1 MELNLQLAAKF
12 DSAQDPALRT
22 LTRIFGVVWLINA
35 AFQAM
40 AWLFV
45 PAAAANFIHALA
57 KPASTVPHWI
67 RPLLLAAVDT
77 AQTVGPQVIAGIMVV
92 IAILLGVALLSGK
105 KVALA
110 ARIGIIYCLL
120 CWVFLNGFG
129 FPYSGGQTDPG
140 VLVDYAITFLFVLSV
155 APDLNSTTGSLH
167 ETRGRL
173 WETARLWFGLLWLF
187 DAALKWLPAFMF
199 HFTSQITGV
208 IAGQP
213 AWVAAWLRFVAE
225 IIHAV
230 GPVRVAIVVGLSE
243 TVIAVGLLGAKQ
255 LGSKWLRWITLFG
268 MAYSLGVW
276 CTAEAFGGP
285 YSSAG
290 TGVRGNVVGNVL
302 MYLLP
307 FLFLLIGTLRNRTTE
322 T

>member
-1 MELNLQLAAKF
+1 MQLAAKF
-12 DSAQDPALRT
+12 DSAQDPALRM

-35 AFQAM
+35 AFQAT

-45 PAAAANFIHALA
+45 PAAKANFIHALA

-77 AQTVGPQVIAGIMVV
+77 AQAIGPQVLAAIMVV
-92 IAILLGVALLSGK
+92 IAILLGISLVSGK

-110 ARIGIIYCLL
+110 ARVGIVYCLV

-155 APDLNSTTGSLH
+155 APDLKSATGGVL

-173 WETARLWFGLLWLF
+173 WESARLWFGLLWLF

-208 IAGQP
+208 IPGQP
-213 AWVAAWLRFVAE
+213 AWVAAWLGFVAE
-225 IIHAV
+225 VIHAV
-230 GPVRVAIVVGLSE
+230 GPVLVAIVVGLSE
-243 TVIAVGLLGAKQ
+243 TVIAVGLLGANQ
-255 LGSKWLRWITLFG
+255 IGGKWLRWVILFG

-285 YSSAG
+285 YSTAG

-307 FLFLLIGTLRNRTTE
+307 FLFLLVGTLRNRTTE
-322 T
+322 A

>member
-1 MELNLQLAAKF
+1 MQLAAKF
-12 DSAQDPALRT
+12 DSAQDPALRM
-22 LTRIFGVVWLINA
+22 LIRIFGVVWLINA

-57 KPASTVPHWI
+57 KPAATVPQWI

-77 AQTVGPQVIAGIMVV
+77 AQAIGPQVLAAIMVV
-92 IAILLGVALLSGK
+92 IAILLGISLLSGK

-110 ARIGIIYCLL
+110 ARVGIVYCLL

-140 VLVDYAITFLFVLSV
+140 VLVDYAITFVFVLSV
-155 APDLNSTTGSLH
+155 APDLKSAMGGIRA
-167 ETRGRL
+167 TRGRL
-173 WETARLWFGLLWLF
+173 WETARLCFGLLWLF
-187 DAALKWLPAFMF
+187 DAGLKWLPAFMF
-199 HFTSQITGV
+199 HFSSQITGV
-208 IAGQP
+208 IPGQP
-213 AWVAAWLRFVAE
+213 AWVAAWLGFVAE
-225 IIHAV
+225 IIHAI
-230 GPVRVAIVVGLSE
+230 GPVLVAIVVGLSE
-243 TVIAVGLLGAKQ
+243 TVIAVGLLSANQ
-255 LGSKWLRWITLFG
+255 LGGKWLRLVILFG

-285 YSSAG
+285 YSTAG

-307 FLFLLIGTLRNRTTE
+307 FLFLLVGTLRNRSTE
-322 T
+322 PEAA

>member
-1 MELNLQLAAKF
+1 MQLAIKF

-22 LTRIFGVVWLINA
+22 LVRIFGVVWLINA

-40 AWLFV
+40 AWLFA
-45 PAAAANFIHALA
+45 PAAKANFLHALA
-57 KPASTVPHWI
+57 KPAATVPAGI
-67 RPLLLAAVDT
+67 RPLLVAAVHT
-77 AQTVGPQVIAGIMVV
+77 AQAVGPQVIAGIMVV
-92 IAILLGVALLSGK
+92 IAILLGISLLSGK
-105 KVALA
+105 RVALA
-110 ARIGIIYCLL
+110 ARVGIVYCLL
-120 CWVFLNGFG
+120 CWVFFNGFG

-155 APDLNSTTGSLH
+155 APDLKSATRGVT
-167 ETRGRL
+167 EARGRL
-173 WETARLWFGLLWLF
+173 WEAARLWFGLLWLF

-213 AWVAAWLRFVAE
+213 AWVAAWLGFVADV
-225 IIHAV
+225 IHAV
-230 GPVRVAIVVGLSE
+230 GPVLIAIVVGLSE
-243 TVIAVGLLGAKQ
+243 TVIAFGLLGANQIGGKR
-255 LGSKWLRWITLFG
+255 LRWVILFG

-285 YSSAG
+285 YSTAG
-290 TGVRGNVVGNVL
+290 TGVRGNVLGNVL

-307 FLFLLIGTLRNRTTE
+307 FLFLWVGTLRNRATE
-322 T
+322 A